1 MPREP
6 PVRVVRE
13 LTSRGYNAEREAV
26 TLLAGASDP
35 AAAVERAVDAA
46 PDDAL
51 TLTTD
56 HVREVVDDATPN
68 ASDSEADASGGD
80 APTAP
85 TETAA
90 AATATQSADPGPE
103 APTDETASATAS
115 TGATD
120 DDIQPTESTTPVE
133 TKGVSEGQNAAG
145 RRDGRDARDDSQR
158 SVEIDGDITG
168 ESTGTGEYADFV
180 ATFRDRYDRLSKKL
194 RGRVNH
200 RPTDALDSMPG
211 GSEAAVVGMVNDV
224 RSTASGHWLVE
235 VEDTN
240 GVFPT
245 LVMKDRDIA
254 DHVDELLTDEVIAVE
269 GTISDDGGILFA
281 DELHFPDIPRTHS
294 ASTADRHVQ
303 AALVSDVHVGSQEFA
318 ADAWQAFADWLHTE
332 EADPVEY
339 LLIAGD
345 MVEGVGVYPDQD
357 EELDIVD
364 IYEQY
369 ETFAEHLKDVP
380 GDMEIVMIPG
390 NHDAVLTE
398 VINRPK
404 YTELDP
410 TVVLFLTF
418 PAFYGFMIGDLGY
431 GILYGAL
438 GFWLYRGFDSEM
450 ISKLGGVAMWAG
462 GFTALFG
469 VLYGEIFGLHLV
481 TEYLWHG
488 ALGLADAPLKK
499 GLHVSAF
506 AELWLA
512 ASLLFGIAHL
522 AIGYVFGLVNET
534 RSHGL
539 KAAVTESGGPLL
551 LMAGVGAW
559 LFSTHMQSGG
569 GPRPELLYRALELP
583 PIVGIVGLAL
593 AVLGLVLVTIG
604 EGAAGFLESPT
615 YALVN
620 TVSYTRIAA
629 VLLAKAGMAYVVN
642 LLVFGAYE
650 LHLEEP
656 ETVEYM
662 FGLFSATLEHET
674 HFMLFNT
681 HTHGGEVLFP
691 GLIHMGTAGVLGGI
705 VVFVLGHLL
714 VLALGVT
721 SAGLQTLRL
730 EYVEFFN
737 KFYEGGGEKYHPFG
751 HQRNYTTED

>member
-1 MPREP
+1 
-6 PVRVVRE
+6 VRVVRE

-51 TLTTD
+51 TLTTA
-56 HVREVVDDATPN
+56 HVREVLDGATPS
-68 ASDSEADASGGD
+68 ASAAEADASSD
-80 APTAP
+80 DPAAAET
-85 TETAA
+85 TAA
-90 AATATQSADPGPE
+90 ETSAAATQSAESEPE
-103 APTDETASATAS
+103 ASTDQTTSS
-115 TGATD
+115 TTSSGD
-120 DDIQPTESTTPVE
+120 GNDDIRTRERTSPVE

-211 GSEAAVVGMVNDV
+211 GSEAAVVGMVNDI

-281 DELHFPDIPRTHS
+281 DDLHFPDIPRTHRP
-294 ASTADRHVQ
+294 STADRHVQ

-332 EADPVEY
+332 EADAVEY

-390 NHDAVLTE
+390 NHDAVRLAE
-398 VINRPK
+398 PQ
-404 YTELDP
+404 
-410 TVVLFLTF
+410 
-418 PAFYGFMIGDLGY
+418 PAFDEELRDIMSAHDARFTGNPSTVTVEGVDVLMYHGVSIDEIIAEYPGD
-431 GILYGAL
+431 
-438 GFWLYRGFDSEM
+438 D
-450 ISKLGGVAMWAG
+450 ISYEAPHRAMEQLLKKRHVAPQFGGRTRVAPEKEDYLVIDEAPDVFHTGHVHKLGVG
-462 GFTALFG
+462 GYHN
-469 VLYGEIFGLHLV
+469 VR
-481 TEYLWHG
+481 
-488 ALGLADAPLKK
+488 
-499 GLHVSAF
+499 
-506 AELWLA
+506 
-512 ASLLFGIAHL
+512 
-522 AIGYVFGLVNET
+522 LVNSGCWQHQTEFQKSVNIDPDVAT
-534 RSHGL
+534 APIL
-539 KAAVTESGGPLL
+539 DLDTLDVT
-551 LMAGVGAW
+551 V
-559 LFSTHMQSGG
+559 
-569 GPRPELLYRALELP
+569 R
-583 PIVGIVGLAL
+583 
-593 AVLGLVLVTIG
+593 
-604 EGAAGFLESPT
+604 
-615 YALVN
+615 
-620 TVSYTRIAA
+620 
-629 VLLAKAGMAYVVN
+629 
-642 LLVFGAYE
+642 
-650 LHLEEP
+650 
-656 ETVEYM
+656 
-662 FGLFSATLEHET
+662 
-674 HFMLFNT
+674 
-681 HTHGGEVLFP
+681 
-691 GLIHMGTAGVLGGI
+691 
-705 VVFVLGHLL
+705 
-714 VLALGVT
+714 
-721 SAGLQTLRL
+721 
-730 EYVEFFN
+730 
-737 KFYEGGGEKYHPFG
+737 KFA
-751 HQRNYTTED
+751 